1 MDSKTVTIGREL
13 QLAMDIACCRG
24 VGDAL
29 SNKLHPCSK
38 IVHLQPGDISH
49 ESDRQRPEPWM
60 GNLEESLVLFISS
73 NPSINDDEK
82 PFGENFPTFQWSD
95 VDSAEFFVHRIGD
108 ASDPMHVTFDH
119 ETKRNFMTRAI
130 DGEYRNGLKTPNK
143 PQHTWSRIHERALEL
158 LGSVANP
165 SQNYAITE
173 IVHCKSRKEVGVKE
187 ASAFCIDQWMNP
199 IMTVSPARILIIVGG
214 QVRDRYAK
222 PVLAVSPDFG
232 SGDNYIGLSQKER
245 SLRDIV
251 LTDVGGSKR
260 LTIFNYHPASWES
273 KCPQKFEVIFGTKV
287 VRWLQKVALGEVQ
300 IPLGKPELHA
310 AIEALFEQ

>member
-1 MDSKTVTIGREL
+1 MEGKSVTIGKEL
-13 QLAMDIACCRG
+13 QLAMDIACCG
-24 VGDAL
+24 DVDDAL
-29 SNKLHPCSK
+29 SDQLHPCSK
-38 IVHLQPGDISH
+38 IVHLQPGDTSR

-60 GNLEESLVLFISS
+60 GNLEQSLVLFISS

-95 VDSAEFFVHRIGD
+95 EDSAQFFVNRIGD
-108 ASDPMHVTFDH
+108 ANDPMHVTFNH
-119 ETKRNFMTRAI
+119 ETKRNFITRAI
-130 DGEYRNGLKTPNK
+130 DGEYRNGLKNPNK

-158 LGSVANP
+158 LGPTADP

-199 IMTVSPARILIIVGG
+199 IMTVSPSRILIIVGG

-222 PVLAVSPDFG
+222 AVLGVAPDFG
-232 SGDNYIGLSQKER
+232 SGDNYIGLSHKER

-251 LTDVGGSKR
+251 LTDVGGSR
-260 LTIFNYHPASWES
+260 RVTLFNYHPASWES
-273 KCPQKFEVIFGTKV
+273 KCPQNFEVIFGSKV
-287 VRWLQKVALGEVQ
+287 VAWLRSIALGDVH
-300 IPLGKPELHA
+300 IPESQAELRA
-310 AIEALFEQ
+310 ALEALFEE